1 MSSETT
7 ESDDAAVPAAPSTKA
22 SERQPMADA
31 TRALL
36 DRSDAERVHAI
47 RNGMWIPYPR
57 AKQALAQLHYV
68 LEQPP
73 SGRMMGL
80 TLSGPT
86 NNGKTTIVHEFI
98 TMHRAQP
105 SDPSSGR
112 PEFLYVETPPV
123 PNISMLYTQI
133 LRGVGDL
140 KADKGTTGQKLSRV
154 LHILPQL
161 QPRMLF
167 LDEIHNVLAGSAKQ
181 SEAFLN
187 TLKYLSNQL
196 HLPVVLIGT
205 EAALNVIRTD
215 PQVLSRYPAF
225 TLSPWSND
233 ERFAKLVATILSTL
247 PLRRPSKLSQTA
259 VARLHARSQGALGGV
274 VQILQR
280 AATWAIEKGDEEIT
294 PRALEATE
302 IG

>member
-1 MSSETT
+1 MTSDTNGPDDVVASS
-7 ESDDAAVPAAPSTKA
+7 AKPG
-22 SERQPMADA
+22 ERHDLTADA
-31 TRALL
+31 LTILG
-36 DRSDAERVHAI
+36 RSAPERVQAI
-47 RNGMWIPYPR
+47 RSGTWIPYPR
-57 AKQALAQLHYV
+57 AKQALAQLRYV
-68 LEQPP
+68 LSQPP
-73 SGRMMGL
+73 SNRMMGL

-86 NNGKTTIVHEFI
+86 NNGKTTIVREFI
-98 TMHRAQP
+98 TANRAQP
-105 SDPSSGR
+105 SDPSAER

-140 KADKGTTGQKLSRV
+140 KAEKGTMSQKLARV

-161 QPRMLF
+161 HPRMLF
-167 LDEIHNVLAGSAKQ
+167 LDEIHNVLAGSARQ

-196 HLPVVLIGT
+196 QLPVVLIGT

-225 TLSPWSND
+225 TLSPWAQD
-233 ERFAKLVATILSTL
+233 EQFARLVTVVLSTL
-247 PLRRPSKLSQTA
+247 PLRRPSKLSQA
-259 VARLHARSQGALGGV
+259 NLARLHARSHGALGAV

-280 AATWAIEKGDEEIT
+280 AAVWAIETSTEEINA
-294 PRALEATE
+294 RALEATE

>member
-1 MSSETT
+1 MNAEAPTNSTSSA
-7 ESDDAAVPAAPSTKA
+7 ESRTRNDLTPDAI
-22 SERQPMADA
+22 
-31 TRALL
+31 ALL
-36 DRSDAERVHAI
+36 SRSNAERIQAI
-47 RNGMWIPYPR
+47 RSGTWIPYPR
-57 AKQALAQLHYV
+57 ARQALSQLRYV
-68 LEQPP
+68 LDQPP
-73 SGRMMGL
+73 SNRMMGL

-86 NNGKTTIVHEFI
+86 NNGKTTIVREFLASN
-98 TMHRAQP
+98 RAQT
-105 SDPSSGR
+105 SDPSAER

-123 PNISMLYTQI
+123 PHISMLYTQI

-140 KADKGTTGQKLSRV
+140 KAEKGTMSQKLARV

-161 QPRMLF
+161 RPRMLF

-196 HLPVVLIGT
+196 QLPVVLIGT

-225 TLSPWSND
+225 SLSAWAND
-233 ERFAKLVATILSTL
+233 EQFGRLSTIVLSTL
-247 PLRRPSKLSQTA
+247 PLRRPSKLSPAMLT
-259 VARLHARSQGALGGV
+259 RLHARSQGALGSL

-280 AATWAIEKGDEEIT
+280 AAVWSIEQGTEEVNQ
-294 PRALEATE
+294 RSLEATE

>member
-1 MSSETT
+1 MSSDTVEPI
-7 ESDDAAVPAAPSTKA
+7 DASVPSAKG
-22 SERQPMADA
+22 SERPDL
-31 TRALL
+31 TPGALAL
-36 DRSDAERVHAI
+36 VGCDNAARVQAI
-47 RNGMWIPYPR
+47 RSGTWIPYPR
-57 AKQALAQLHYV
+57 ANAALAQLRYV

-73 SGRMMGL
+73 SNRMMGL
-80 TLSGPT
+80 TLAGPT
-86 NNGKTTIVHEFI
+86 NNGKTTIVREFI
-98 TMHRAQP
+98 ASHRAHP
-105 SDPSSGR
+105 SDPAAER

-123 PNISMLYTQI
+123 PHISMLYTQI

-140 KADKGTTGQKLSRV
+140 KAEKGTMSQKLARV

-161 QPRMLF
+161 RPRMLF

-205 EAALNVIRTD
+205 EAALNVVRTD

-225 TLSPWSND
+225 TLSPWALD
-233 ERFAKLVATILSTL
+233 AQFARLVAIVLSTL
-247 PLRRPSKLSQTA
+247 PLRRPSKLSQA
-259 VARLHARSQGALGGV
+259 CLGRLHARTQGALGGV

-280 AATWAIEKGDEEIT
+280 AAVWAIETGAEEVHA
-294 PRALEATE
+294 RALEATE
-302 IG
+302 IE